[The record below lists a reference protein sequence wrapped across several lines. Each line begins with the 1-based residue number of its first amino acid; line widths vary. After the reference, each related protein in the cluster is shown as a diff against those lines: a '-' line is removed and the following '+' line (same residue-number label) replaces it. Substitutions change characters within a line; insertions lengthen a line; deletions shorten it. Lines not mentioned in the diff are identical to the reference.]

1 MNKALS
7 AQQKDFISSN
17 LSRPR
22 ASSKKSLYGHIE
34 LSFPFRAIFFLENVE

>member
-7 AQQKDFISSN
+7 ARQKDYSPDPSS
-17 LSRPR
+17 SRVEL
-22 ASSKKSLYGHIE
+22 SLYSHIE